1 MWALFS
7 TRLRTWLLVAVAVP
21 LAGAAARA
29 AARRLEKRNGPTRL
43 SRGLFSVGDLA
54 ARRGRRGR
62 GRDLSVGGQGE
73 VTSSGKIGSPRER

>member
-21 LAGAAARA
+21 LAGA